1 MKDWT
6 FRFRRN
12 KCVCLIMTSNARL
25 EKIPTSFQLV
35 TILNHAFKRT
45 IEANSWK
52 NRSKLFKPSEI
63 NHVV

>member
-1 MKDWT
+1 
-6 FRFRRN
+6 
-12 KCVCLIMTSNARL
+12 MTSNARL

-35 TILNHAFKRT
+35 TILNHALKRT

-63 NHVV
+63 NHVA